1 MDSIISNGTWEITDC
16 PNECKP
22 IGCKW
27 IFKKK
32 LRHNGTIEKY
42 QARFV
47 ANRFT
52 QKGEDFFDTYSPVAQ
67 ITTIRVLL
75 AFAASHGLH
84 IHQIDVKTTFLSG
97 ELDEEIYIYG
107 ATRWL

>member
-1 MDSIISNGTWEITDC
+1 
-16 PNECKP
+16 
-22 IGCKW
+22 
-27 IFKKK
+27 
-32 LRHNGTIEKY
+32 
-42 QARFV
+42 V

-75 AFAASHGLH
+75 ALAASHGLH

-97 ELDEEIYIYG
+97 ELDEEIYIWSNQMVIKFLG
-107 ATRWL
+107 KRTKCAD